1 MAKHDVIIV
10 GAGQNGLSL
19 GAYLVKAGLDVLVLE
34 MQDFIGGSCST
45 KELTLPGFKHDCC
58 AALHAYIR
66 ANPLVKH
73 DELGIVSKYGLDY
86 IHPEGA
92 FSHAFEDETGFVVY
106 ADLDKCCQSMA
117 KISEKD
123 AETYRAMVLKL
134 QPIVAML
141 MNTMFNPP
149 IPQGALLNML
159 DQSPE
164 GQEIMRFMG
173 MSAYQIINR
182 NFESEKI
189 KTALTKMV
197 TEPICA
203 PEDLGTGIHFALLLP
218 FAHSIPYTIL
228 KGGSGEFSN
237 ALARYIEDNGGT
249 VRTGCEVKKIIV
261 SGGKAK
267 GVVLAGGEEIF
278 AHRAVVTNLDPRLV
292 FPRMVSEVS
301 DDLITKVGNIDDAPF
316 TGMVI
321 HLALNEAP
329 KWKAGEE
336 ISLAGA
342 QEPLRG
348 LEHVR
353 REFDDFRYGLPA
365 ADDHICPMVVCH
377 SNFDPTRAPNGKHT
391 LWLFQYQPYALADG
405 GADRWDEIKDREGEK
420 VVKRLQKYC
429 ANMGPENILATT
441 VKSPRDYERWNVNL
455 VHGNVCGPLQ
465 TFYQLFS
472 HRPIPA
478 LGDYRTPI
486 EGLYGC
492 GHAYHPAGG
501 ISGGGRAVSQVLMQD
516 FGIDFENILG

>member
-1 MAKHDVIIV
+1 MQKHDVIIV

-19 GAYLVKAGLDVLVLE
+19 GAYLTKAGLNVCVLE
-34 MQDFIGGSCST
+34 MMQSIGGACST
-45 KELTLPGFKHDCC
+45 KEFTLPGFKHDCC
-58 AALHAYIR
+58 GAVHAYIR
-66 ANPLVKH
+66 ANPLVKY
-73 DELGIVSKYGLDY
+73 DELGIVSKYGLEY

-92 FSHAFEDETGFVVY
+92 FSHVFEDDTGFVVY

-117 KISEKD
+117 KISERD
-123 AETYRAMVLKL
+123 AEAYRALVNKC
-134 QPIVAML
+134 QPIVNML
-141 MNTMFNPP
+141 MSTMFNPP
-149 IPQGALLNML
+149 VPQGALANVM

-173 MSAYQIINR
+173 MSAFQIINKT
-182 NFESEKI
+182 FESEKI

-218 FAHSIPYTIL
+218 FAHTIPYTVL

-237 ALARYIEDNGGT
+237 ALAHYIEDNGGS
-249 VRTGCEVKKIIV
+249 VRTSSEVRKIIV
-261 SGGKAK
+261 SGGTAK
-267 GVVLAGGEEIF
+267 GVVLADGEEIL
-278 AHRAVVTNLDPRLV
+278 AKRGVATNLDPRLV
-292 FPRMVSEVS
+292 FPRMVSSVDS
-301 DDLITKVGNIDDAPF
+301 DLIDKIHAIDDAPF

-329 KWKAGEE
+329 KWKAGAE
-336 ISLAGA
+336 IELAVT
-342 QEPLRG
+342 QEPLTT

-353 REFDDFRYGLPA
+353 REFDDLRYNLPA

-377 SNFDPTRAPNGKHT
+377 SNFDPTRAPDGKHT

-405 GADRWDEIKDREGEK
+405 GVDRWDEIKDREGEK
-420 VVKRLQKYC
+420 AIKILEKYC
-429 ANMGPENILATT
+429 TNMGPENILATAI
-441 VKSPRDYERWNVNL
+441 KSPKDLERGNHNL
-455 VHGNVCGPLQ
+455 IHGNVCGPLQ
-465 TFYQLFS
+465 VSYQLFS

-486 EGLYGC
+486 KGLYGC

-501 ISGGGRAVSQVLMQD
+501 ISGGGRAVSQVLMKD
-516 FGIDFENILG
+516 FGIDFEDVIG